1 MLFDDSVR
9 LAFWIGAVSTLA
21 TLMLL
26 AGIVWMRVLLLAQ
39 RRRRD
44 AFVRGWQP
52 VLVATV
58 SGDQVPRPVLH
69 PSEINNFLML
79 WVRMQ
84 KTVRGLASE
93 RLKLLLMELG
103 LEDQILRVLQRGRR
117 DERLLCITASGYLGS
132 GRALPHLERLLQHP
146 LAAISITAANAMIR
160 VDVHRAAELVIPLMV
175 QHRDWTVDRA
185 AVMLQDAES
194 AFVEAFIE
202 QVTRDEQHSQPQVL
216 RFMRILAA
224 VHLNRA
230 LPFVRHILQAS
241 DKPELVA
248 TALTLVRLPADLDL
262 VRQRAADT
270 HWFVQ
275 VQALTVLGRMGEV
288 QDVSLLV
295 AHLRSPHWWVRYR
308 AATSLLQL
316 PFLSRAEFETLR
328 GQQEDPFAR
337 DILTQALAEHSGT
350 SVGTLAS

>member
-9 LAFWIGAVSTLA
+9 LAFWIGALSTLA

-39 RRRRD
+39 RRRRA
-44 AFVRGWQP
+44 AFVSEWQP
-52 VLVATV
+52 VLVATAA
-58 SGDQVPRPVLH
+58 GDQVPRPELR
-69 PSEINNFLML
+69 PAEANNFLML

-84 KTVRGLASE
+84 KTVRGVACE
-93 RLKLLLMELG
+93 RLKALLVELG

-117 DERLLCITASGYLGS
+117 DERLLCITAAGYLGS
-132 GRALPHLERLLQHP
+132 VRALPHLERLLQHP

-160 VDVHRAAELVIPLMV
+160 VDVHRAAQLVIPLMV

-185 AVMLQDAES
+185 AVMLQDAEA

-202 QVTRDEQHSQPQVL
+202 QVTRDEERSQPQVL

-224 VHLNRA
+224 VHLNRS

-262 VRQRAADT
+262 VRGRANDP

-275 VQALTVLGRMGEV
+275 VQALTVLGRMGEA
-288 QDVSLLV
+288 QDVPLLV
-295 AHLRSPHWWVRYR
+295 SHLGSPHWWVRYR
-308 AATSLLQL
+308 AAKSLLQL
-316 PFLSRAEFETLR
+316 PFLTRAGFEALR
-328 GQQEDPFAR
+328 TQQQDPFAR
-337 DILTQALAEHSGT
+337 DILTQALAEHSGA
-350 SVGTLAS
+350 SVGVIPL